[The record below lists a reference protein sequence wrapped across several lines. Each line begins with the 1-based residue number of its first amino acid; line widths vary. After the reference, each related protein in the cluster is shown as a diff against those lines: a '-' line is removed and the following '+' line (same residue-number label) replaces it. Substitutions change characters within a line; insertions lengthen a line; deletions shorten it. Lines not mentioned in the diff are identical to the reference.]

1 MGLVARQLADKPT
14 GSRHMTMPIV
24 SCWRIVTVKIQ
35 RRLETLVR
43 ARNRAETSVEVRAER
58 LSKAF
63 AFEAGAVAQVQCRE
77 ASIRSQTQCGRLK
90 QQRSGLQRII
100 AGEFIR

>member
-1 MGLVARQLADKPT
+1 MGLVARQLADKST

-43 ARNRAETSVEVRAER
+43 ARNRAETSVEIRAER

-63 AFEAGAVAQVQCRE
+63 AFEAGAVAQVRWRRCNAARLRFVLK
-77 ASIRSQTQCGRLK
+77 RSVDVSNSSVVDSNAL
-90 QQRSGLQRII
+90 
-100 AGEFIR
+100 